1 MTTIPHHDTSALII
15 GGTEGLGAAIA
26 EHLIAGG
33 CTRMVIAGRDTAKG
47 EAAAAKLGA
56 TFMPV
61 DLADTEAVVA
71 LVDAADAYLGGL
83 NALAVAGATTE
94 RGSILNT
101 TPESFDRVFT
111 INTRSP
117 YFALQRFAQNAVA
130 AGRPGSVVNILTVSA
145 YVGQS
150 FLSPYAASKAAL
162 SNITRNAAQAL
173 RSDHIRVNGINCGW
187 MDTPG
192 EDRVQRAYHGAGDDW
207 LALAEADQPMGTL
220 VKPDSVAR
228 QASLMLSPVSG
239 VMTGAIVD
247 FDQHVIGALPE

>member
-26 EHLIAGG
+26 AQLIAGG
-33 CTRMVIAGRDTAKG
+33 CTRMVIAGRDVAKG
-47 EAAAAKLGA
+47 EAAAAAMGA

-71 LVDAADAYLGGL
+71 LVDTAEAHLGGL
-83 NALAVAGATTE
+83 NALVIAGATTE

-101 TPESFDRVFT
+101 APEAFDRIFT
-111 INTRSP
+111 INVRSP
-117 YFALQRFAQNAVA
+117 YFALQRFANNAVA
-130 AGRPGSVVNILTVSA
+130 AGRPASVVTILTVSA

-150 FLSPYAASKAAL
+150 FLSPYSASKAAL

-207 LALAEADQPMGTL
+207 LTLAEADQPMGTL